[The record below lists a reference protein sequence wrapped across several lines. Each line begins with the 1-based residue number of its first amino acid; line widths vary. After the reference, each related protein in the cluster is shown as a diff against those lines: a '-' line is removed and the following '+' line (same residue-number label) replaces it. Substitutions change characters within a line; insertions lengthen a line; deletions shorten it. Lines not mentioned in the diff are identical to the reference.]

1 MSDTLRGR
9 AALVTGASQGLG
21 KEIVGEYL
29 AAGASVI
36 ACARDAAMLDAMAT
50 ELAPKAQPG
59 QRLIVHPCDV
69 SKPDAVASL
78 VETAIAAFPHLD
90 ILVNSAGIYGPKG
103 AIEDTD
109 WAEWVQAI
117 EIDLFGAVL
126 LCRAVVPHFKRRNY
140 GKIVQLSGG
149 GATTP
154 MPRLSAYATAKAAVV
169 RFCESLALEVA
180 DHNIDINCIA
190 PGALNTRMLDEVL
203 EAGPDKVGK
212 DFYERSLKQKQS
224 GGAGLAKG
232 AALAVFLA
240 ARASDGISG
249 RLISAQWDPWAALPE
264 HRAELAQSDIYTL
277 RRITARERGKDWEAT

>member
-1 MSDTLRGR
+1 MTLSGR
-9 AALVTGASQGLG
+9 AAIVTGASQGLG
-21 KEIVGEYL
+21 KEIVAQYL
-29 AAGASVI
+29 AAGASVV
-36 ACARDAAMLDAMAT
+36 ACARDGGMLEA
-50 ELAPKAQPG
+50 LAREHQGRP
-59 QRLIVHPCDV
+59 LIVHPCDV
-69 SKPDAVASL
+69 SKPDQVASL
-78 VETAIAAFPHLD
+78 VETAIAAYPHLD

-109 WAEWVQAI
+109 WAAWVQAI

-149 GATTP
+149 GATAP

-180 DHNIDINCIA
+180 DHNIDVNTVA
-190 PGALNTRMLDEVL
+190 PGALNTRMLDEIL
-203 EAGPDKVGK
+203 EAGPDVVGQA
-212 DFYERSLKQKQS
+212 FYDRSLKQKQS
-224 GGAGLAKG
+224 GGAGLEKG

-240 ARASDGISG
+240 SHASDGITG
-249 RLISAQWDPWAALPE
+249 RLLSAVWDPWAALPE

-277 RRITARERGKDWEAT
+277 RRITARERGKDWEAK